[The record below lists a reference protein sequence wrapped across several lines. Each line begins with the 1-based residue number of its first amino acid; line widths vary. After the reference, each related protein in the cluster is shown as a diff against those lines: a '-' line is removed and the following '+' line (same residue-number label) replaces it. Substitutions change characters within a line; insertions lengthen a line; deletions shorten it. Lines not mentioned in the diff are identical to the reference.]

1 MFKPSRWTRN
11 ARSVSA
17 LLAIV
22 LVAAGVLFSKVLWQT
37 VQPERPALEITGTWW
52 TPQPLRFGVRSISG
66 RVLNN
71 SEKLYSNVR
80 IEFELFD
87 SHGTALGTH
96 VVTVHDLHADESRE
110 FETWALAKRPTRYRI
125 RSVQG
130 V

>member
-1 MFKPSRWTRN
+1 MFKPSRWTRSV
-11 ARSVSA
+11 RSAAA
-17 LLAIV
+17 LFALV
-22 LVAAGVLFSKVLWQT
+22 LVAAGVLFSKVLWQST
-37 VQPERPALEITGTWW
+37 RPQRPELEVTGTWW
-52 TPQPLRFGVRSISG
+52 TPQPLKYGVRSISG

-71 SEKLYSNVR
+71 SDQFYSDVR

-87 SHGTALGTH
+87 SRGAALGTH

-110 FETWALAKRPTRYRI
+110 FDTWSLAQRPTRYRI